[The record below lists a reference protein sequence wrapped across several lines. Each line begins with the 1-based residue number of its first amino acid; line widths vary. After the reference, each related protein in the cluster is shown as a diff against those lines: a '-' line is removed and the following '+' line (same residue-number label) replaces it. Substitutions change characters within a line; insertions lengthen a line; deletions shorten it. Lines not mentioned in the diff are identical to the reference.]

1 MLNLWPAI
9 QLMKYGRTVAMSN
22 NYWDEDEDDTD
33 INDEPMDGSDLLKK
47 LRKAKRADEKRI
59 KELTD
64 QLEGFS
70 KAQKESVIKKVLEN
84 KGVSPKAARLI
95 ARELEGDFTEDSVSN
110 WIDDN
115 AEVFGLQTKQEDT
128 SANTLDRAALRQQD
142 IVTQQAITPDR
153 AADSL
158 LRINNAASAEEIIA
172 MIQSG
177 EF

>member
-1 MLNLWPAI
+1 
-9 QLMKYGRTVAMSN
+9 MSN

-33 INDEPMDGSDLLKK
+33 ITNEPMDGSDLLKK

>member
-1 MLNLWPAI
+1 
-9 QLMKYGRTVAMSN
+9 MSN

-33 INDEPMDGSDLLKK
+33 INNEPMDGSDLLKK

-64 QLEGFS
+64 QLDTFNKS
-70 KAQKESVIKKVLEN
+70 QRESVIKKVLEI

-95 ARELEGDFTEDSVSN
+95 MNEIQDVNEDTVSN

-115 AEVFGLQTKQEDT
+115 ADMFGLQVAQQE
-128 SANTLDRAALRQQD
+128 SASNTMDRAALRQQD
-142 IVTQQAITPDR
+142 IVTQGAITPDR
-153 AADSL
+153 AEDTL
-158 LRINNAASAEEIIA
+158 LKLNNAASAEEIIA

-177 EF
+177 DFN